1 VTHEL
6 AGASVLIVDDTPENL
21 RLLATVLKRAG
32 LVPRPVTSGKFA
44 IEAAVVEP
52 PELVLLDI
60 RMPDMSGLEVCRW
73 FKRDERL
80 KDIPVVFI
88 SGLQESEEKVEAFRV
103 GGADYIAK
111 PFHDQ
116 EVLAR
121 VLNQLRLRRLQK
133 EILDQNQQLEQRVA
147 AEVRR
152 TAEAQTATIFALA
165 KLVEARDHNTGCHVE
180 RVQVLSRLLAEQ
192 MVAMRLYAAEI
203 NPSFLENLTA
213 TACLHDIGKV
223 GIPDAILLKP
233 GKLDEQEFNV
243 MRQHSVVGAETLGA
257 LKQRFPDNQF
267 LRMGVDVAR
276 SHHENW
282 DGSGYPDG
290 LAGKAIPL
298 SARIVALADF
308 YDALTSDRC
317 YRPALDHSEARAM
330 IADAAGVK
338 FDPNVVAAFVAV
350 EDQFRRIR
358 LDVRSGWREGLL
370 AGPSS
375 PQAG

>member
-1 VTHEL
+1 VTNEL

-21 RLLATVLKRAG
+21 RLLTTVLKRAG
-32 LVPRPVTSGKFA
+32 LVPRPVTSGKLA
-44 IEAAVVEP
+44 VEAAVVDP
-52 PELVLLDI
+52 PDLILLDV
-60 RMPDMSGLEVCRW
+60 RMPEMSGFDVCRW
-73 FKRDERL
+73 LKRDERL
-80 KDIPVVFI
+80 KDIPVIFI
-88 SGLQESEEKVEAFRV
+88 SGLQDSEDKVEAFRI
-103 GGADYIAK
+103 GGADYILK

-121 VLNQLRLRRLQK
+121 VANHLRLRRLQI
-133 EILDQNQQLEQRVA
+133 EVLAHNAQLEERVA
-147 AEVRR
+147 EQVRKV
-152 TAEAQTATIFALA
+152 AEAQIATIFALA

-192 MVAMRLYAAEI
+192 MVTMKLHVADLTPTFI
-203 NPSFLENLTA
+203 DNLHA

-233 GKLDEQEFNV
+233 GRLDEQELVV

-317 YRPALDHSEARAM
+317 YRPELDHATVRAM
-330 IADAAGVK
+330 IEEAAGVK
-338 FDPNVVAAFVAV
+338 FDPDVVAAFIAV

-358 LDVRSGWREGLL
+358 LEVDSGSQPASPDIATSP
-370 AGPSS
+370 AG
-375 PQAG
+375 A